1 MASNLVNGTSSE
13 DDYDDLYED
22 QYSSQIGKS
31 VKCNKFINN
40 VSVGKGAKTAK
51 IKPLQRSKAIAKS
64 PSPPRQASPP
74 HQASP
79 QHQAF
84 PMLFCVNTTPNAE
97 IFILPSATQLIKKS
111 ADECDVLDDWE
122 NFM

>member
-1 MASNLVNGTSSE
+1 MANNLVNATSSE

-40 VSVGKGAKTAK
+40 VSVGKGAKTSK
-51 IKPLQRSKAIAKS
+51 IKPLQPSKAIAKS
-64 PSPPRQASPP
+64 PSPPRQA
-74 HQASP
+74 A
-79 QHQAF
+79 

-111 ADECDVLDDWE
+111 AHDCDVLDDWE

>member
-1 MASNLVNGTSSE
+1 MASNLVNTTSSE
-13 DDYDDLYED
+13 DEYDDLFED

-51 IKPLQRSKAIAKS
+51 IKPLQPSKAIAKS
-64 PSPPRQASPP
+64 PSPPRQASP
-74 HQASP
+74 
-79 QHQAF
+79 QHQAP